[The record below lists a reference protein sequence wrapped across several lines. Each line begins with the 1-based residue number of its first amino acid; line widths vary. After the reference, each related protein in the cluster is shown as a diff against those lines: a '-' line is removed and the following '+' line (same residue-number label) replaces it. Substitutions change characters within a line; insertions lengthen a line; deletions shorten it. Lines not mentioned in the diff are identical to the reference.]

1 MKKMENDYLNMPIFA
16 DIKAMVNEAIMQ
28 AIQTADM
35 DNTNTVSI
43 RFDVARDT
51 DIEYQLKKSTGERV
65 KAFQP
70 IEANIKINSKK
81 ELMNEKV
88 TSETFTENEDA
99 ETGEIKI
106 GKLQR
111 SLFDDADSEVAE

>member
-1 MKKMENDYLNMPIFA
+1 MENDYLSMPVFA

-28 AIQTADM
+28 AIQTASAE
-35 DNTNTVSI
+35 NTNTVSI
-43 RFDVARDT
+43 KFDVARDT
-51 DIEYQLKKSTGERV
+51 DIEYQLQKSMGERV

-111 SLFDDADSEVAE
+111 SLFDDTDSGGAE

>member
-1 MKKMENDYLNMPIFA
+1 MENDYLSMPVFA
-16 DIKAMVNEAIMQ
+16 DIKSMINEAIMQ
-28 AIQTADM
+28 AIQTASAE
-35 DNTNTVSI
+35 NTNTVTI
-43 RFDVARDT
+43 KFDVVRNMH
-51 DIEYQLKKSTGERV
+51 IEYQLQKKTGDKV

-70 IEANIKINSKK
+70 IEATIKLNSKT

-88 TSETFTENEDA
+88 SSDTFTENDDA

-111 SLFDDADSEVAE
+111 SLFDDTDSGGAE

>member
-43 RFDVARDT
+43 RFDVARDA

-111 SLFDDADSEVAE
+111 SLFDDADSEGAE